1 MSHHNPHS
9 HSHRALCDHPSS
21 QRPLSSISDASSTV
35 LYIDYAQIPSPH
47 APVDFNFDNVL
58 QSTPISPEHPPLEY
72 DASFI
77 ERPQKRNAVFLENGL
92 PLSLSAPSPTKRRR
106 KAILN
111 QNRNAIFIENGLPS
125 AAPRCSPTRRRR
137 NAVIFENGYIPTHH
151 EYLIKQVNHHTQ
163 FPQTNESTAATSQ
176 IPQALLESGDREEGL
191 TNQSFGWDLN
201 AYYANEDLGTA
212 ARFDL

>member
-1 MSHHNPHS
+1 MSHPN
-9 HSHRALCDHPSS
+9 PSS

-58 QSTPISPEHPPLEY
+58 QSTPIVPEHPSLEF
-72 DASFI
+72 DVSFI
-77 ERPQKRNAVFLENGL
+77 ERPPKRNAVFLENGL
-92 PLSLSAPSPTKRRR
+92 PLTLSTPSPTKRRR
-106 KAILN
+106 KSILN
-111 QNRNAIFIENGLPS
+111 QTHRNAIFIKTGLPL
-125 AAPRCSPTRRRR
+125 APSRCSPTRRRR

-163 FPQTNESTAATSQ
+163 VPQTNQSTVPTSQ
-176 IPQALLESGDREEGL
+176 IPQDLLESGDRKEGL
-191 TNQSFGWDLN
+191 TNQNFGWDLN

-212 ARFDL
+212 TRFDL